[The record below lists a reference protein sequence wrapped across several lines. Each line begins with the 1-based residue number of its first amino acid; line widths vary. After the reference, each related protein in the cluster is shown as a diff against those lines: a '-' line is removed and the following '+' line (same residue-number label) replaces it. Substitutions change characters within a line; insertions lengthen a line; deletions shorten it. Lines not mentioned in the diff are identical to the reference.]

1 MYFESY
7 KNDNKKTVSIMTASW
22 PELKPNLIDNS
33 LEDEMKFFQAIV
45 TSIRGIR
52 SKYNISPSI
61 KLNVSINSEKL
72 REDYIFY
79 LNNLCNASVVYS
91 TNIQNPGNC
100 AVISIP
106 GAIIYVNLEKIVDL
120 SKEKEKIMA
129 EIQRLENFLA
139 QIDRKL
145 ENQQFISNAL
155 PEIVEKE
162 RQKRV
167 DTNDLIIKLKGEIDG
182 WR

>member
-7 KNDNKKTVSIMTASW
+7 KDGNKKTISIMTTNW
-22 PELKPNLIDNS
+22 PELKPDLIDNS

-52 SKYNISPSI
+52 SKYNISHSI
-61 KLNVSINSEKL
+61 KLDVSINSEKMK
-72 REDYIFY
+72 EDYIFY
-79 LNNLCNASVVYS
+79 INNLCNASVVYS
-91 TNIQNPGNC
+91 SSMQNPENC

-106 GAIIYVNLEKIVDL
+106 GAIIYVNLENIVDL

-129 EIQRLENFLA
+129 EIQRLENFLV
-139 QIDRKL
+139 QIDKKL
-145 ENQQFISNAL
+145 ENRGFMSNAL

-162 RQKRV
+162 RQKRE
-167 DTNDLIIKLKGEIDG
+167 DTIDLITKLKGEING